1 MMIAVVASCVLGE
14 FFEAAAVTILFN
26 IGEYIEDKAVSKSRK
41 GIEALSMIRPD
52 KAHLLK
58 SDGTIITVD
67 AEEIQPDDIIIV
79 NPYERIPLD
88 GIIIDGESSLDTSA
102 LTGESIP
109 RNIAKIQML
118 CLV

>member
-1 MMIAVVASCVLGE
+1 
-14 FFEAAAVTILFN
+14 
-26 IGEYIEDKAVSKSRK
+26 
-41 GIEALSMIRPD
+41 MIRPD